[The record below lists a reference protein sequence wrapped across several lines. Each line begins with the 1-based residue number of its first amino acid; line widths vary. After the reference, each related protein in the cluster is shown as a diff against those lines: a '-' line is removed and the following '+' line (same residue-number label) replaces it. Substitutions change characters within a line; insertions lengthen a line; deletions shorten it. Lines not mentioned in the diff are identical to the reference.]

1 MVGSSDRQRDWPI
14 NWPQLTSAANQTN
27 GGWWFELRL
36 AGIVW
41 LFTHPRQAN
50 TAWHSCLVPRES
62 NSSPFLPPL
71 SASSLTLTFPSHSVY
86 LQLAFNSF
94 SSQLADTPP
103 PQPMHLIMSELSFLG
118 ELYSY
123 LFSLS
128 PFANWNNLHV
138 AFKKSDFPTICWCKP
153 PLFSNSPLVR
163 TELSLSALSSIS
175 SLHIHTSMQ
184 MEI

>member
-14 NWPQLTSAANQTN
+14 NWPLLTSAANQTN

-36 AGIVW
+36 AGILW

-62 NSSPFLPPL
+62 NSSPFLPPP
-71 SASSLTLTFPSHSVY
+71 SMSSLTLTFSSHSVY
-86 LQLAFNSF
+86 LQLALNSF

-103 PQPMHLIMSELSFLG
+103 ANASDNEQTVIFRWAVFLSF
-118 ELYSY
+118 
-123 LFSLS
+123 LS

-163 TELSLSALSSIS
+163 TESSLSALSSNS